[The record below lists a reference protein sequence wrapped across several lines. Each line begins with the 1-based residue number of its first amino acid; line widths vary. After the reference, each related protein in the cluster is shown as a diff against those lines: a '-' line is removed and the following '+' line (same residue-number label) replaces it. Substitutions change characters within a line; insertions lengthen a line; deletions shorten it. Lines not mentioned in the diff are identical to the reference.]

1 MANLTSSAPPGS
13 GIVFFYYCWGHQS
26 VDPSCQLQ
34 LCGRPAS
41 LRHILNACPSAL
53 NQGRYTWRHDSVL
66 RILKRHLLS
75 FWQSPLTQSTIKDR
89 ANLSTQPYIRFVPAG
104 SASSRSTRR
113 STHLYSNN
121 HHKRHPLS
129 SSKDL
134 LLNSNDWEFL
144 FDLGD
149 SQLVFPP
156 EIAVTTQRPDIVI
169 FSRSKKAVLLVELTV
184 PLEDRVAAGHTRKE
198 NRYAGLVQQCT
209 ENGWFARCFA
219 VEVGCLGYV
228 SPSLF
233 HCLESL
239 GIPSSTSR
247 KRMCVEPMPSDDE
260 SWSLI
265 SKQKPGPK
273 RSVLYIGNLS
283 PETTEE
289 RLVNFIQARST
300 AVGVKPPNI
309 INARMF
315 EPREGR
321 DRIGA
326 RLTVASSDAEVLQ
339 ATNFWPRP
347 IYARAWNFH
356 IVRLDKPQPLPLES
370 HSNSSKRESGA
381 DLVSA

>member
-1 MANLTSSAPPGS
+1 
-13 GIVFFYYCWGHQS
+13 
-26 VDPSCQLQ
+26 
-34 LCGRPAS
+34 
-41 LRHILNACPSAL
+41 
-53 NQGRYTWRHDSVL
+53 
-66 RILKRHLLS
+66 
-75 FWQSPLTQSTIKDR
+75 
-89 ANLSTQPYIRFVPAG
+89 
-104 SASSRSTRR
+104 
-113 STHLYSNN
+113 
-121 HHKRHPLS
+121 
-129 SSKDL
+129 
-134 LLNSNDWEFL
+134 
-144 FDLGD
+144 
-149 SQLVFPP
+149 
-156 EIAVTTQRPDIVI
+156 
-169 FSRSKKAVLLVELTV
+169 
-184 PLEDRVAAGHTRKE
+184 
-198 NRYAGLVQQCT
+198 
-209 ENGWFARCFA
+209 
-219 VEVGCLGYV
+219 
-228 SPSLF
+228 
-233 HCLESL
+233 
-239 GIPSSTSR
+239 
-247 KRMCVEPMPSDDE
+247 MCVEPMPSDDE

-326 RLTVASSDAEVLQ
+326 RLTVTSSDAEVLQ

>member
-1 MANLTSSAPPGS
+1 MSIDFVQEIRSA
-13 GIVFFYYCWGHQS
+13 
-26 VDPSCQLQ
+26 
-34 LCGRPAS
+34 
-41 LRHILNACPSAL
+41 
-53 NQGRYTWRHDSVL
+53 
-66 RILKRHLLS
+66 
-75 FWQSPLTQSTIKDR
+75 
-89 ANLSTQPYIRFVPAG
+89 
-104 SASSRSTRR
+104 SASSDDDHDELLGTSTKVKVRTRLQHDKNSTKPHDGNMTPSERR
-113 STHLYSNN
+113 
-121 HHKRHPLS
+121 
-129 SSKDL
+129 
-134 LLNSNDWEFL
+134 
-144 FDLGD
+144 
-149 SQLVFPP
+149 
-156 EIAVTTQRPDIVI
+156 
-169 FSRSKKAVLLVELTV
+169 
-184 PLEDRVAAGHTRKE
+184 AGEKSE
-198 NRYAGLVQQCT
+198 
-209 ENGWFARCFA
+209 
-219 VEVGCLGYV
+219 
-228 SPSLF
+228 
-233 HCLESL
+233 
-239 GIPSSTSR
+239 

>member
-1 MANLTSSAPPGS
+1 M
-13 GIVFFYYCWGHQS
+13 
-26 VDPSCQLQ
+26 
-34 LCGRPAS
+34 
-41 LRHILNACPSAL
+41 
-53 NQGRYTWRHDSVL
+53 
-66 RILKRHLLS
+66 
-75 FWQSPLTQSTIKDR
+75 
-89 ANLSTQPYIRFVPAG
+89 PAG
-104 SASSRSTRR
+104 SASTQSTRR
-113 STHLYSNN
+113 STHLYSSN

-134 LLNSNDWEFL
+134 LPNSNDWEFL

-247 KRMCVEPMPSDDE
+247 KLRNVVVSLTGVVMCSSSAEAV
-260 SWSLI
+260 WTGL
-265 SKQKPGPK
+265 PGPW
-273 RSVLYIGNLS
+273 VDLS
-283 PETTEE
+283 TF
-289 RLVNFIQARST
+289 LKGKFA
-300 AVGVKPPNI
+300 GK
-309 INARMF
+309 
-315 EPREGR
+315 
-321 DRIGA
+321 
-326 RLTVASSDAEVLQ
+326 
-339 ATNFWPRP
+339 
-347 IYARAWNFH
+347 
-356 IVRLDKPQPLPLES
+356 
-370 HSNSSKRESGA
+370 
-381 DLVSA
+381 

>member
-1 MANLTSSAPPGS
+1 MLFVDFDFPLATFGLSGCEMSSSEEDGVPDAPGQTLKAIENRAPHRCKVCRVPIKEHFGPHGEGKCALSVIAALRVRMEGLEKDLRVEQVDARDREQRLKTKIVSLEGQVREQSEQLDELKARLDSMADQLGQREKN
-13 GIVFFYYCWGHQS
+13 GIGMIEKPTVQEGHIT
-26 VDPSCQLQ
+26 D
-34 LCGRPAS
+34 PAS
-41 LRHILNACPSAL
+41 KKARKK
-53 NQGRYTWRHDSVL
+53 
-66 RILKRHLLS
+66 KRKS
-75 FWQSPLTQSTIKDR
+75 SEGEGEKKGKTF
-89 ANLSTQPYIRFVPAG
+89 A
-104 SASSRSTRR
+104 SASSDDDHDELLGTSTKVKVRTRLQHDKNSTKSHDGNMTPSERR
-113 STHLYSNN
+113 
-121 HHKRHPLS
+121 
-129 SSKDL
+129 
-134 LLNSNDWEFL
+134 
-144 FDLGD
+144 
-149 SQLVFPP
+149 
-156 EIAVTTQRPDIVI
+156 
-169 FSRSKKAVLLVELTV
+169 
-184 PLEDRVAAGHTRKE
+184 AGEKSE
-198 NRYAGLVQQCT
+198 
-209 ENGWFARCFA
+209 
-219 VEVGCLGYV
+219 
-228 SPSLF
+228 
-233 HCLESL
+233 
-239 GIPSSTSR
+239 

>member
-1 MANLTSSAPPGS
+1 MRALSIEDRTLLYASLESMS
-13 GIVFFYYCWGHQS
+13 QH
-26 VDPSCQLQ
+26 
-34 LCGRPAS
+34 PAS
-41 LRHILNACPSAL
+41 AILAENKITFSKTVAY
-53 NQGRYTWRHDSVL
+53 R
-66 RILKRHLLS
+66 
-75 FWQSPLTQSTIKDR
+75 
-89 ANLSTQPYIRFVPAG
+89 
-104 SASSRSTRR
+104 
-113 STHLYSNN
+113 
-121 HHKRHPLS
+121 S
-129 SSKDL
+129 SSVTLARVCSSKL
-134 LLNSNDWEFL
+134 SL
-144 FDLGD
+144 
-149 SQLVFPP
+149 
-156 EIAVTTQRPDIVI
+156 AVCEYW
-169 FSRSKKAVLLVELTV
+169 SV
-184 PLEDRVAAGHTRKE
+184 PCHH
-198 NRYAGLVQQCT
+198 
-209 ENGWFARCFA
+209 
-219 VEVGCLGYV
+219 EVWGGR
-228 SPSLF
+228 
-233 HCLESL
+233 
-239 GIPSSTSR
+239 G
-247 KRMCVEPMPSDDE
+247 
-260 SWSLI
+260 I